1 MIRLLL
7 ADDHTIVR
15 SGLRLLLER
24 DREMEVTDEAS
35 NGREAADRAAAS
47 KPDVAVLDI
56 AMPQLN
62 GIEAAARIARES
74 PRTAIAILSMHS
86 DESYVLRS
94 LRAGARG
101 YVLKDAAEEDLV
113 SCVRAVATG
122 RHFFS
127 PRIASLLEED
137 HVRELRIR
145 GGEDTFDLLTARER
159 EILQLVAEGRAT
171 KEIAAA
177 LHLSPLTVETHRKNI
192 LEKLGLHGA
201 ADLVLY
207 AVRKGLIR

>member
-24 DREMEVTDEAS
+24 DREIEVTDQAS
-35 NGREAADRAAAS
+35 NGREAADRAAVS

-62 GIEAAARIARES
+62 GIDAAARISRES

-101 YVLKDAAEEDLV
+101 YVLKDAAEEDLA
-113 SCVRAVATG
+113 SCVRAVAAG

-127 PRIASLLEED
+127 PRIGSLLEED
-137 HVRELRIR
+137 HVRELRAR

-159 EILQLVAEGRAT
+159 EILQLVAEGRSN
-171 KEIAAA
+171 KEIAGT